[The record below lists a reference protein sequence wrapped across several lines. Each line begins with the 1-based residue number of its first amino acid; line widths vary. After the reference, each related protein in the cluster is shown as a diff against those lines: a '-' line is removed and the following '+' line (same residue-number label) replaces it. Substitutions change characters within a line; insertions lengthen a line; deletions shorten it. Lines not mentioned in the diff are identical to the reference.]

1 MKGPKRT
8 RRDRPLATGDLLSGT
23 ALRALS
29 IRSRRHELILG
40 ELRKALPETLGAH
53 CQACV
58 DRDDTLVVFTDGSA
72 WATQLRFTIPS
83 RLAELSARFGGSWT
97 RCQVRIAAP
106 PRALRQAR
114 GAPPRIPDAHAAD
127 ALAVAAE
134 TIDSDPLRDA
144 LLRLSATWRALRR

>member
-1 MKGPKRT
+1 M

-23 ALRALS
+23 MLRALS

-40 ELRKALPETLGAH
+40 ELRKALPEALGAH
-53 CQACV
+53 CLACV
-58 DRDDTLVVFTDGSA
+58 DRDDTLVVFTDGAA

-83 RLAELSARFGGSWT
+83 RLAGLAGRFGGSWT

-106 PRALRQAR
+106 PGSARPTR

-127 ALAVAAE
+127 ALTVAAE